1 MGMGFAAAYADVFP
15 TDKVEE
21 LCPDE
26 YAGLLRAAAE
36 NLDGELDEDT
46 SAEDTLRFAVTEY
59 LQFEG
64 GETDA
69 PEAIQ
74 QAWRALCAKFE
85 AVTGL
90 TLAVGYHDSE
100 DAGSRY
106 DEVGGLYFA
115 VDGMYQL
122 SPAGERWRDVVQR
135 KQFVTFG

>member
-36 NLDGELDEDT
+36 NFDGELDEETTAD
-46 SAEDTLRFAVTEY
+46 DTLRFAVTEY

-69 PEAIQ
+69 PEAMRE
-74 QAWRALCAKFE
+74 AWRALCAKFE
-85 AVTGL
+85 EVTGL
-90 TLAVGYHDSE
+90 TLAVGWHDE
-100 DAGSRY
+100 DGGDRY
-106 DEVGGLYFA
+106 DEISGLYFA

-122 SPAGERWRDVVQR
+122 SPAGERWKDVVER
-135 KQFVTFG
+135 RQFVTFG